1 MSATALDRP
10 TRDRRP
16 PKPRPGGL
24 SARALVVL
32 LGLVWTLI
40 AGAPLVFLVLTAFKG
55 QFELLSEALWALPAE
70 PSLDNF
76 RRVIENDFFVFL
88 KNSVVVVSISV
99 ALILLVS
106 SMAAFVFARIRFR
119 ARTPLFSL
127 VVAGLI
133 VPIHVTLI
141 PIYLFTRDIGLY
153 DSIWGLVGPYVAFNV
168 PVTVLILT
176 GFMQAIPFELEEA
189 ARVDGAGPVRRFR
202 SLILPLSRPGLIT
215 VAIYNGV
222 ILWNEFVFAFV
233 LTTTRANRTLPLA
246 IWDFQGQYG
255 SNVPVI
261 MSVLTLSALPL
272 VIAYLLGQ
280 ERITHGIMAGA
291 LKG

>member
-1 MSATALDRP
+1 MSATTLDRP

-16 PKPRPGGL
+16 SKLRPGGL
-24 SARALVVL
+24 SARALIVL

-99 ALILLVS
+99 TLILLVS

-119 ARTPLFSL
+119 SRTPLFSL

-202 SLILPLSRPGLIT
+202 SLIVPLSRPGLIT

>member
-1 MSATALDRP
+1 MTATTL
-10 TRDRRP
+10 
-16 PKPRPGGL
+16 RPGAL

-32 LGLVWTLI
+32 LGLVWTVI

-88 KNSVVVVSISV
+88 KNSFVVVSISV
-99 ALILLVS
+99 VLILVVS
-106 SMAAFVFARIRFR
+106 SMAAYVFSRIGFK

-153 DSIWGLVGPYVAFNV
+153 DTIWGLIGPYVAFNV
-168 PVTVLILT
+168 PVSVLILT
-176 GFMQAIPFELEEA
+176 GFMQAIPHELEEA

-202 SLILPLSRPGLIT
+202 SVIVPLSRPGLVT

-233 LTTTRANRTLPLA
+233 LTTSRANRTLPLA

-261 MSVLTLSALPL
+261 MSVLTLTALPL

-280 ERITHGIMAGA
+280 ERITRGIMAGA